1 MADVTDHSCIALDLL
16 VARLRWAV
24 PMVRWRAARA
34 LRDLLEDPVTR
45 AGTQRALLDELG
57 NCRTEYRACEILT
70 IFLCASPGA
79 RANEEDILARLAAP
93 SILADIILRSICGRD
108 VGIDWFTHHSGAAPA
123 DYEPARYFEEFR
135 TSHAPLR
142 MSDNLFYFEEHTG
155 HPFLRQ
161 WAWEWERLT
170 EAAAPPHTHYPYH
183 FDEFGEVRSGLQGH
197 YQQTMADIYRSA
209 YFRCFAFAVD
219 QWGVSAQSVAH
230 YCAEFLPIAA
240 GLFELDPVRR
250 PVWLGDVPERCA
262 SGEISLEAAAN
273 AVLTAASSLGENVLS
288 AHIPFNPEVEPFGY
302 LKLTSY
308 LAEAEFELSEITPEP
323 PAEFMPTRQDLT
335 FRGRLPIDTNDR
347 GRVEGR
353 RGHAVSAVS
362 DLIPLPF
369 GQWQGFYRLSGMP
382 VPATVIC
389 GAEASIEVTGNFLI
403 VEDGRGPIAK
413 TRYWLDHWSPRE
425 PNGGATPCGVVC
437 TVNQERLRKALEETD
452 SRIYWVAQMRLWRRE
467 KDHEPYTLRE
477 ERVGFWGPVR

>member
-1 MADVTDHSCIALDLL
+1 MADVTDNSGIALDLL

-45 AGTQRALLDELG
+45 MGAQRALLDELG
-57 NCRTEYRACEILT
+57 NCRTEYRASEILT
-70 IFLCASPGA
+70 IFLCASPGV
-79 RANEEDILARLAAP
+79 RPNKDDIFDRLVAP
-93 SILADIILRSICGRD
+93 SILADILLGSIFGRD
-108 VGIDWFTHHSGAAPA
+108 VRIDWSSRHSGAAPEN
-123 DYEPARYFEEFR
+123 YEPARYFEEFR

-142 MSDNLFYFEEHTG
+142 MSDNLLYFEKRTG
-155 HPFLRQ
+155 QPFVRQ

-170 EAAAPPHTHYPYH
+170 EATAAPHTRYPYH
-183 FDEFGEVRSGLQGH
+183 FDDFGEVQSGLQGH

-209 YFRCFAFAVD
+209 YLRCFAFAVD

-240 GLFELDPVRR
+240 GLFDLDPVRR
-250 PVWLGDVPERCA
+250 PVWLGDLPERCA
-262 SGEISLEAAAN
+262 SGEITLETAAN
-273 AVLTAASSLGENVLS
+273 AVLTAADSFGETVL
-288 AHIPFNPEVEPFGY
+288 AVHIPHNPEVEPFGY

-308 LAEAEFELSEITPEP
+308 LVETEFELSEITPEP

-335 FRGRLPIDTNDR
+335 FQGKLPIDTNNR
-347 GRVEGR
+347 GRVVGR
-353 RGHAVSAVS
+353 KGHAVSAVS

-389 GAEASIEVTGNFLI
+389 GTEASIEVTGNFLV
-403 VEDGRGPIAK
+403 VEDERGQIAK
-413 TRYWLDHWSPRE
+413 TGYWLDHWSSRE
-425 PNGGATPCGVVC
+425 PIGGSTSCGVIC
-437 TVNQERLRKALEETD
+437 TVNEERLRKALEETN